1 MHFFNCKLNKKNN
14 VFFYFRGP
22 NDERFGPRFF
32 PTNDLYC
39 HEYRKL
45 ARKVNAFNILMFL
58 KFQNM
63 PMRNE

>member
-1 MHFFNCKLNKKNN
+1 MHFFLIVSLLKRIT
-14 VFFYFRGP
+14 FFYFRGP

-58 KFQNM
+58 KFHNM
-63 PMRNE
+63 PI